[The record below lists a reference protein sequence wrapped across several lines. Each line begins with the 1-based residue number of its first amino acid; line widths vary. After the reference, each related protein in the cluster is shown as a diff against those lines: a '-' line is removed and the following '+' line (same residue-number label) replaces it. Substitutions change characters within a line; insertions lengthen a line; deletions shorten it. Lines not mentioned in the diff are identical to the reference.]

1 MVSIVEVTTRQQ
13 LRRFVDFPNQLY
25 KDVPQF
31 VPATYGDDLDDW
43 DRKKNPAFS
52 YCEARCWLALREG
65 EIVGRIGA
73 ILSRK
78 SNSKWGTNRLRFTQV
93 DFTDD
98 PEVSGALFET
108 VENWARELGCTA
120 VHGPLGFT
128 DMDREGMLVEGFD
141 RRGCFFTYYNHP
153 YYMQH
158 MAALGYVKDV
168 DWVENLITAPQDEK
182 TFARWRKLSDYVKHR
197 QKLHTLQV
205 RTRLDYFPLLKP
217 FFQLVNEAYAPLYG
231 TVDLTPEQIKK
242 YSMKF
247 APLINPQLT
256 CFVMNEQN
264 ELVAFG
270 VSAPSIAEAM
280 KKSRGRLFPTGW
292 VRVLHAFRKNDTID
306 LLLIAVRPDLQG
318 KGVNA
323 IILSEVM
330 EGCRKMGIRYAET
343 GPMLEENE
351 KVQTQWQN
359 FPLEQHKRRR
369 CWVKELNAVP
379 AGAGS
384 HTGQDAQEA

>member
-1 MVSIVEVTTRQQ
+1 M
-13 LRRFVDFPNQLY
+13 DF
-25 KDVPQF
+25 
-31 VPATYGDDLDDW
+31 
-43 DRKKNPAFS
+43 
-52 YCEARCWLALREG
+52 
-65 EIVGRIGA
+65 I
-73 ILSRK
+73 
-78 SNSKWGTNRLRFTQV
+78 
-93 DFTDD
+93 DD
-98 PEVSGALFET
+98 PEVSAALFET

-141 RRGCFFTYYNHP
+141 RRGCFFTYYNYP

-168 DWVENLITAPQDEK
+168 DWVENLISAPQDES
-182 TFARWRKLSDYVKHR
+182 TTARWKKLSDYVMRR
-197 QKLHTLQV
+197 QKLHTLKV
-205 RTRLDYFPLLKP
+205 HTRLGYFPLLKP
-217 FFQLVNEAYAPLYG
+217 FFHLVNEAYAPLYG
-231 TVDLTPEQIKK
+231 TVDLSPEQIKK

-247 APLINPQLT
+247 APLINPKLT

-270 VSAPSIAEAM
+270 VSAPSIAEAL
-280 KKSRGRLFPTGW
+280 KKSRGRLLPTGW

-330 EGCRKMGIRYAET
+330 QGCQKMGIRYAET

-351 KVQTQWQN
+351 KVQTQWQH

-369 CWVKELNAVP
+369 CWIKELDAVP
-379 AGAGS
+379 AAAGVREDV
-384 HTGQDAQEA
+384 QQ

>member
-78 SNSKWGTNRLRFTQV
+78 SNSKWGTSRLRFTQV
-93 DFTDD
+93 DFIDD

-197 QKLHTLQV
+197 QKLHTLRV

-330 EGCRKMGIRYAET
+330 EGCRKMGIHYAET

-384 HTGQDAQEA
+384 HIGQDAQEA